1 MVRYFFFTLLA
12 MQYTHVL
19 ITGASSGIGEAIARS
34 LAAKG
39 CHLWL
44 VARRKERLIAL
55 QDELQNQYP
64 NIQVFVFALDVRSS
78 DAVKDL
84 FEDLSARE
92 LRPNVIVNN
101 AGLAAGLAE
110 VDVAS
115 PEDWDRM
122 IDTNVKGALYVMKY
136 GIPLL
141 KNPQGGHII
150 QMSSVVSREVYA
162 GGSVYSAT
170 KHALDAIHRT
180 LRLELL
186 PWPIKLTS
194 INPGLVETEFS
205 LVRFAGD
212 ADRAQQVY
220 KDIEA
225 LKAEDVADVVAYC
238 LSLPKHVNLP
248 EVHITA
254 SAQATATKVRK
265 KDGSIRG

>member
-1 MVRYFFFTLLA
+1 

-44 VARRKERLIAL
+44 VARRKERLVSL
-55 QDELQNQYP
+55 QQELQNKFP
-64 NIQVFVFALDVRSS
+64 HIQVFTFALDVRS
-78 DAVKDL
+78 AETVRGLFNDL
-84 FEDLSARE
+84 ASGE

-101 AGLAAGLAE
+101 AGLAAGLAA
-110 VDVAS
+110 VDAADL
-115 PEDWDRM
+115 EDWHRM
-122 IDTNVKGALYVMKY
+122 IDTNVKGALYVLKY

-141 KNPQGGHII
+141 KTPQGGHIVH
-150 QMSSVVSREVYA
+150 MSSVVSREVYA

-212 ADRAQQVY
+212 VDRAQQVY
-220 KDIEA
+220 EDIEP
-225 LKAEDVADVVAYC
+225 LKAEDIADVVAYC